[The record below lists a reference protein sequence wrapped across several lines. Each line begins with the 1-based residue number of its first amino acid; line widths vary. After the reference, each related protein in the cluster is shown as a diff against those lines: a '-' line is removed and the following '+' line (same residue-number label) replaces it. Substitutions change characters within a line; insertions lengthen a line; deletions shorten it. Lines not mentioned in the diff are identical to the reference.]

1 MALIGPFVMV
11 ELVVEEL
18 VGHTAVVEKLIVC
31 DLYTCPTGSKLKLIS
46 R

>member
-1 MALIGPFVMV
+1 MV

-18 VGHTAVVEKLIVC
+18 VGHTAVDGKMIVC
-31 DLYTCPTGSKLKLIS
+31 DLCTCPTGSKLKPIS